1 MPPSTCSLLEKE
13 GTGLTAEETA
23 AATEYGLA
31 QIRKRRDYLLGLTD
45 KFSTRSDKILVKP
58 ASS

>member
-1 MPPSTCSLLEKE
+1 MDILNILLEKE

-31 QIRKRRDYLLGLTD
+31 QIRNYL
-45 KFSTRSDKILVKP
+45 KLVRYCYYL
-58 ASS
+58 

>member
-1 MPPSTCSLLEKE
+1 MDILNILLEKE

-31 QIRKRRDYLLGLTD
+31 QVRTRRDYLLGLTD
-45 KFSTRSDKILVKP
+45 KYRTSELGLP
-58 ASS
+58 